1 MATGNE
7 IIGSAGYVGRRL
19 EGILTTA
26 LTVTA
31 GIVVNML
38 STAKQ
43 SGRYFWEPFGET
55 AASSNNGVAA
65 DGDQRLIAVL
75 LNDVDSGDLV
85 STTIPTGSRIFLYCP
100 LPGDE
105 IDNMIFMNISGTG
118 AAQDIA
124 IGDQLI
130 VDNGT
135 GKLLVAAGSDES
147 EPFIALE
154 AETDVTAD
162 TRIRVMFTGY

>member
-1 MATGNE
+1 MAQGNN
-7 IIGSAGYVGRRL
+7 IIVSNDYRGRRF

-26 LTVTA
+26 LTITA

-43 SGRYFWEPFGET
+43 GGRFFWEPFGET
-55 AASSNNGVAA
+55 GASSNNGVAA

-75 LNDVDSGDLV
+75 LPDRLQGQLV
-85 STTIPTGSRIFLYCP
+85 TTTIATGSRIFLYCP
-100 LPGDE
+100 LPGE
-105 IDNMIFMNISGTG
+105 ELNLIFENQSGTG
-118 AAQDIA
+118 ADADIA

-130 VDNGT
+130 VDDGT
-135 GKLLVAAGSDES
+135 GKLLVAGGSEES

-154 AETDVTAD
+154 AQTDVTAD
-162 TRIRVMFTGY
+162 VLTHVMFTGY

>member
-1 MATGNE
+1 MAQGNE
-7 IIGSAGYVGRRL
+7 IIVSRDYRGRRF
-19 EGILTTA
+19 EGYLTTA

-31 GIVVNML
+31 GIVVNLL

-43 SGRYFWEPFGET
+43 AGRFFWEPFGET
-55 AASSNNGVAA
+55 GASSNNGVAA
-65 DGDQRLIAVL
+65 DGDQRLIAIL
-75 LNDVDSGDLV
+75 LNDEGQGQLRT
-85 STTIPTGSRIFLYCP
+85 TTIPTGSRIFIYCP
-100 LPGDE
+100 LPGE
-105 IDNMIFMNISGTG
+105 ELNLIFMNISGTG

-147 EPFIALE
+147 EAFIALE
-154 AETDVTAD
+154 AETDVTED
-162 TRIRVMFTGY
+162 TWIHTMFTGY

>member
-1 MATGNE
+1 MAKGNNV
-7 IIGSAGYVGRRL
+7 IVSDQPMGRRM
-19 EGILTTA
+19 EGILTTG
-26 LTVTA
+26 LTITP
-31 GIVVNML
+31 GIVMNML
-38 STAKQ
+38 STAPVN
-43 SGRYFWEPFGET
+43 GAFYWEPFGET
-55 AASSNNGVAA
+55 GASSNNGVAA
-65 DGDQRLIAVL
+65 DGDQRLIAILLPDVL
-75 LNDVDSGDLV
+75 QGE
-85 STTIPTGSRIFLYCP
+85 IPTTVQATGKRIFMYCP

-105 IDNMIFMNISGTG
+105 LNMIFQNISGTG

-147 EPFIALE
+147 EPFIPLE

-162 TRIRVMFTGY
+162 TRIHCMFTGY